1 MTASVATGSW
11 LVLAALLVVVG
22 VVGLVLPGLP
32 GAPLVFAGLLLA
44 AWAENF
50 AYVGAGTL
58 VVLAL
63 LAAATLVVDFL
74 ASAVGARRFGAS
86 PRAALGAA
94 LGGLVGL
101 FFGLPGLVVGPFL
114 GAVAGE
120 LTARRSLGEAGRAGV
135 GATLGLA
142 VGLAARIALGF
153 SMLAVF
159 AFDRFGWR

>member
-1 MTASVATGSW
+1 MSASAGTASL
-11 LVLAALLVVVG
+11 LVLAAVLVVVG
-22 VVGLVLPGLP
+22 FAGVVIPGLP
-32 GAPLVFAGLLLA
+32 GAPLIFAGLFLA
-44 AWAENF
+44 AWVENF

-63 LAAATLVVDFL
+63 LAAATFVVDFL
-74 ASAVGARRFGAS
+74 ATAVGARRFGAS

-94 LGGLVGL
+94 LGGLIGI

-135 GATLGLA
+135 GATIGLA
-142 VGLAARIALGF
+142 VGLAARMALAF

-159 AFDRFGWR
+159 AFDRFVWR

>member
-1 MTASVATGSW
+1 MGTV
-11 LVLAALLVVVG
+11 LILLLAAALVAVG
-22 VVGLVLPGLP
+22 FAGLVLPGLP
-32 GAPLVFAGLLLA
+32 GAPLVFAGLLVA
-44 AWAENF
+44 AWAEHF

-63 LAAATLVVDFL
+63 LAATTWAVDF
-74 ASAVGARRFGAS
+74 AATAFGARRFGAS
-86 PRAALGAA
+86 GRAVAGAA
-94 LGGLVGL
+94 IGSLIGL

-120 LTARRSLGEAGRAGV
+120 LSAARDLRQAGRAGV

-142 VGLAARIALGF
+142 LGLAAKLALGV

-159 AFDRFGWR
+159 AFDRFMWR

>member
-1 MTASVATGSW
+1 MATG
-11 LVLAALLVVVG
+11 LVFVLAAILVAVG
-22 VVGLVLPGLP
+22 LAGLVLPGLP
-32 GAPLVFAGLLLA
+32 GAPLVFAGLLIA
-44 AWAENF
+44 AWAEHF

-63 LAAATLVVDFL
+63 LAAATWAVDFA
-74 ASAVGARRFGAS
+74 ASAFGARRFGAS
-86 PRAALGAA
+86 GRAILGAA
-94 LGGLVGL
+94 LGGLVGI

-120 LTARRSLGEAGRAGV
+120 LSAQRGLRQAGRAGI

-142 VGLAARIALGF
+142 LGLAAKLALGA

-159 AFDRFGWR
+159 AADRFVWR